1 MGKKLEGKVAIVTGS
16 SRGIGKATALAFAKE
31 GASVVVAARSVE
43 HNPKMP
49 GTIYKTAEEIKAM
62 GGTALPI
69 KLDLTKDEDIANV
82 IQKTIDEFGKVDI
95 LVNNA
100 GVVYRVPPWE
110 FPIKRWDIIMNVDLR
125 GTFLCCQGVLPYMM
139 KQNSGSIIN
148 FSSVAAQSREI
159 PVGIAYAVAKAG
171 VERLTWE
178 LSEDLKQEGYN
189 ISVNALRPHYTASE
203 GALVVAGEDY
213 DTSTWQRPEMWA
225 GFCVFLATRNAE
237 QLTGRMFL
245 EADVRLEAYKAG
257 WIL

>member
-1 MGKKLEGKVAIVTGS
+1 MEKLLEGKVAIVTGS
-16 SRGIGKATALAFAKE
+16 SRGIGKATAIAFARH
-31 GASVVVAARSVE
+31 GASVVVAARSEVE
-43 HNPKMP
+43 NPKMP
-49 GTIYKTAEEIKAM
+49 GTIYKTAEEIQNA
-62 GGTALPI
+62 GGQALAV

-82 IQKTIDEFGKVDI
+82 IQKTIDEFGKIDI

-125 GTFLCCQGVLPYMM
+125 GTFLCCQAVLPYMM

-148 FSSVAAQSREI
+148 FSSVGAQSREI
-159 PVGIAYAVAKAG
+159 PVGIAYAAAKAG

-178 LSEDLKQEGYN
+178 LAEDLKEAGYS
-189 ISVNALRPHYTASE
+189 ITVNALRPHYTASE

-225 GFCVFLATRNAE
+225 GFCVFLATRSANE
-237 QLTGRMFL
+237 LTGKMLL
-245 EADVRLEAYKAG
+245 EADVRWEAHKAG